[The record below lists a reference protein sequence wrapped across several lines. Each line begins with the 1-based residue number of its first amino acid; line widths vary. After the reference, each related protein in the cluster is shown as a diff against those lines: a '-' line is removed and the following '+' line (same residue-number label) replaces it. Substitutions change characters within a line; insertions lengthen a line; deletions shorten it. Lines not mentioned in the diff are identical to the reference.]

1 MWKRRTKVKKPVP
14 HMLMLTR
21 LLAAAALSQ
30 EGYSKGNSAAGSL
43 SGPFPNRTT
52 TLSFKSGDGSGSGR
66 SGGGVAEEPAAG
78 VRGLLSSTGGGAALA
93 VLGVGVVLILGG
105 LAVRRVFR

>member
-1 MWKRRTKVKKPVP
+1 MKKLVL
-14 HMLMLTR
+14 HVLMTMF
-21 LLAAAALSQ
+21 LAAVALSQ
-30 EGYSKGNSAAGSL
+30 EGYSKGNPAAGPL
-43 SGPFPNRTT
+43 PGPFPDRTT
-52 TLSFKSGDGSGSGR
+52 TLSNESDEGSGSGR
-66 SGGGVAEEPAAG
+66 SGGGVAEEPTAG